1 MSCCLSAERSVKHD
15 ETRHFEH
22 TSVDPIRVND
32 SSNLEVFWVAR
43 LPKSLNA
50 FQGWQNMIRP
60 ICDIGPAIHQGFWNL
75 TEPEP
80 MKWLKGSQVE
90 IMEQSRLQT
99 DVPHD
104 QHTVAT
110 CYS

>member
-15 ETRHFEH
+15 ETRDFEH
-22 TSVDPIRVND
+22 TSV
-32 SSNLEVFWVAR
+32 LFFGAR

-60 ICDIGPAIHQGFWNL
+60 IFDIGPAIHQGFWNL

-80 MKWLKGSQVE
+80 MKWLKGSQVVRNDGA
-90 IMEQSRLQT
+90 IKALRLKT
-99 DVPHD
+99 DVSHD
-104 QHTVAT
+104 QHAVAT